1 MKRIIIMAIV
11 CILGVSVLFSATP
24 NPEFVNFIGSAFS
37 PRQFKDGEVTDDH
50 IQQILYAGSKAPSAT
65 NAQPWHFT
73 VVKNKAVIQQV
84 MNNVNDG
91 NILIVVSG
99 PATPARFPVDFDV
112 ALATQNL
119 FLSATALGYASRIYA
134 MPVANINEKLLK
146 TLEVP
151 NDYKAYIVVRV
162 GYVADSVDAVTGA
175 SPRASVESK
184 SNIIK

>member
-1 MKRIIIMAIV
+1 MKRFTIALILCALAIAT
-11 CILGVSVLFSATP
+11 LFTATP
-24 NPEFVNFIGSAFS
+24 NPEFVSFIGSAFS
-37 PRQFKDGEVTDDH
+37 PRQFKDGEVTDEH
-50 IQQILYAGSKAPSAT
+50 IQQILFAGSKAPSAM

-73 VVKNKAVIQQV
+73 VVKNKAIMQQI

-134 MPVANINEKLLK
+134 NPVGNINEKLLK
-146 TLEVP
+146 TLEIP

-162 GYVADSVDAVTGA
+162 GYAAEGVDAVTGA
-175 SPRASVESK
+175 SPRAAVESK
-184 SNIIK
+184 SNIIR